1 MSADRLLIAEDE
13 ARIGSL
19 LKMVAEEC
27 GYEVR
32 VAVNGAAV
40 KEMVRA
46 FDPTLI
52 SLDLGMPGVLG
63 VEMLWFL
70 SGCGSRA
77 KILITS
83 GQGRDVIA
91 VAEQRGKSAGLNM
104 VGSIPKPVRLEQLRA
119 IFQELRS
126 TGAE

>member
-70 SGCGSRA
+70 SGCGSQA

-104 VGSIPKPVRLEQLRA
+104 VGSIPKPVRLEQLRT
-119 IFQELRS
+119 IFRELRS